1 MTRHGHCQSIEN
13 SSSSDKSIDKK
24 ETPSAIAGRFLY
36 QTIYLLIIEDES
48 TFLIG
53 PPEGVSQGVRLFRLI
68 ATIMTDHE
76 WRIGGGHSQLA
87 GCLIDGHFTEVVDRG

>member
-1 MTRHGHCQSIEN
+1 MTRPGHCQSIEN
-13 SSSSDKSIDKK
+13 SSSSDKRIDKK
-24 ETPSAIAGRFLY
+24 KRPAIAGRSLY

-53 PPEGVSQGVRLFRLI
+53 PPEGVGQGVRLLRLI

-87 GCLIDGHFTEVVDRG
+87 GCLIDGHFTEIVDRG